1 MRCGSTGKVDW
12 KRCYNC
18 VTVIV
23 ISVWFMALELDTADS
38 KFLKT
43 TQANILLFRW
53 LVTYMSGKYFVVTIR
68 TTLISPEAGHS

>member
-1 MRCGSTGKVDW
+1 
-12 KRCYNC
+12 
-18 VTVIV
+18 
-23 ISVWFMALELDTADS
+23 MALELDTADS